1 MGLFSKK
8 CDICFKMKSGVKKNK
23 KGWNICSDCR
33 NLALNRMS
41 NDELQDAN
49 IQEISY
55 ASRNGSLSK
64 TIELIEAE
72 HYSIAE
78 ALDEL
83 KPDVEDINLMLKND
97 EICYYYGGARSYHEK
112 NIITAY
118 KSSNSGVSVRV
129 VRGFSIRSGSS
140 ITIPIRSNVSETY
153 EGDLYITNKR
163 IILLTKKYGFDLGID
178 TINAIEPFKNGF
190 RVFYK
195 DKCYTVITY
204 DNPTIFYVLELINR
218 LLAGEG
224 DKRIT
229 SKESLENNNDEIY
242 EKAKNLVIDL
252 QKASASLIQIKL
264 KIDYDTAL
272 EIINRLEKEG
282 IVGPANGS
290 NPREVYVQKD
300 QQ

>member
-8 CDICFKMKSGVKKNK
+8 CDICFKMKTGVKKNN

-33 NLALNRMS
+33 DLALNRMS

-55 ASRNGSLSK
+55 ATSNGSLSK
-64 TIELIEAE
+64 TIALIESE
-72 HYSIAE
+72 HYSITE
-78 ALDEL
+78 ALEQL
-83 KPDVEDINLMLKND
+83 KPEKEDVNLMLKSD
-97 EICYYYGGARSYHEK
+97 EVCYYYGGARSYHEK
-112 NIITAY
+112 NVITAY
-118 KSSNSGVSVRV
+118 KSTNSGVSVRV
-129 VRGFSIRSGSS
+129 ARGFSIRSGSS

-163 IILLTKKYGFDLGID
+163 LVLLTDKYGFDLGID

-190 RVFYK
+190 KVFYK

-218 LLAGEG
+218 SLSGEG
-224 DKRIT
+224 EKRIT
-229 SKESLENNNDEIY
+229 SKESIETNNDELY
-242 EKAKNLVIDL
+242 EKAKSLVIEL
-252 QKASASLIQIKL
+252 QRASASLIQIKL

-290 NPREVYVQKD
+290 NPRDVYVKKD
-300 QQ
+300 

>member
-8 CDICFKMKSGVKKNK
+8 CDICFKMKSGVKKNRK
-23 KGWNICSDCR
+23 SCNICSDCR

-55 ASRNGSLSK
+55 ATRNGSLCK
-64 TIELIEAE
+64 TIELIETK
-72 HYSIAE
+72 HYSITE
-78 ALDEL
+78 ALDKL
-83 KPDVEDINLMLKND
+83 KPDAEDINLMLKND

-118 KSSNSGVSVRV
+118 KSSNSGVSVSV
-129 VRGFSIRSGSS
+129 VRGFSIRSGNS

-178 TINAIEPFKNGF
+178 KINAIEPFKNGF

-195 DKCYTVITY
+195 DKCY
-204 DNPTIFYVLELINR
+204 NPTIFYVLELIDR

-229 SKESLENNNDEIY
+229 SKESLETNNDELY
-242 EKAKNLVIDL
+242 EKAKCLVIDL

-272 EIINRLEKEG
+272 KIINRLEKEG

-290 NPREVYVQKD
+290 NPREVYTQKD
-300 QQ
+300 

>member
-8 CDICFKMKSGVKKNK
+8 CDICFRMKSGVKKNR
-23 KGWNICSDCR
+23 KGWNVCGDCR

-55 ASRNGSLSK
+55 AARNGSLSK
-64 TIELIEAE
+64 TIELIETK
-72 HYSIAE
+72 HYSIIE

-83 KPDVEDINLMLKND
+83 KPDKEDVNLMLKND
-97 EICYYYGGARSYHEK
+97 EVCYYYGSARSYHEK

-118 KSSNSGVSVRV
+118 KSSSSGVSVGV

-140 ITIPIRSNVSETY
+140 ITIPIRSNISETY

-204 DNPTIFYVLELINR
+204 DNSTIFYILELINR
-218 LLAGEG
+218 FLEGAG
-224 DKRIT
+224 DKKIT
-229 SKESLENNNDEIY
+229 SKESLETNYEEIY
-242 EKAKNLVIDL
+242 EKAKSLVIDL

-290 NPREVYVQKD
+290 NPREVYVQKN
-300 QQ
+300 